1 MSLWPETNDQLIVRA
16 KNSQDAEAWEELV
29 SVYRPVLYR
38 MARRH
43 HLSHENAEDVIQS
56 VFLSVSR
63 AIPKWQASDQGP
75 RFRNWLGRITRNC
88 ILNVLSRARPD
99 QATGSTSIIEALHS
113 IVEHNGL
120 AGDKDLSNSPMS
132 GILLQDIRSEA
143 IRRAASLIQKDFSK
157 QTWEIFQA
165 VAIEGQEPKEVA
177 QAFGV
182 SVGTVYACRCRVI
195 AKLRTKTEELSHLW
209 EEKE

>member
-1 MSLWPETNDQLIVRA
+1 MSLWPETNDQLILRA

-43 HLSHENAEDVIQS
+43 QLSHENAEDVIQS

-63 AIPKWQASDQGP
+63 AIPKWQASAHGP

-88 ILNVLSRARPD
+88 ILNILNRARPD
-99 QATGSTSIIEALHS
+99 QATGSTSMLEVLQSLTEDRNAINDSH
-113 IVEHNGL
+113 
-120 AGDKDLSNSPMS
+120 LSNDPMS
-132 GILLQDIRSEA
+132 EILIQDIRLEA

-157 QTWEIFQA
+157 QTWEIFRA
-165 VAIEGQEPKEVA
+165 VAIEGQEAKEVA
-177 QAFGV
+177 KAFGV
-182 SVGTVYACRCRVI
+182 SAGTIYACRCRVI
-195 AKLRTKTEELSHLW
+195 AKLRRKTEELSHLW
-209 EEKE
+209 EDRE